1 MKRRKNL
8 QILIFPSPLIFLSLN
23 YTPEEDVRFILWAPN
38 FGAAGF
44 VPRPRPADNGLALV
58 VGGGA
63 KIAAQGSS
71 SSAAE
76 AALTF
81 KGFNALFGAGAAM
94 EPHKSSSSSFVTF
107 TAFLGRKP
115 VAEAGETNTH

>member
-1 MKRRKNL
+1 M
-8 QILIFPSPLIFLSLN
+8 IFPSPLVCLSLN
-23 YTPEEDVRFILWAPN
+23 YTPDEDVRFILCAPT
-38 FGAAGF
+38 FRAAGF

-63 KIAAQGSS
+63 AIAAQGSS

-81 KGFNALFGAGAAM
+81 KGFDAVFGAGAAM

-107 TAFLGRKP
+107 TAFLGRRP
-115 VAEAGETNTH
+115 VAEEAGETNTH